1 MRLSKLE
8 AAARLGISP
17 STVDRM
23 IRRGE
28 LKAENE
34 HHGTRYKVWVFL
46 DDKAADE
53 SLDEAMRAADQ
64 PSDSPGDSPEPP
76 PDSPGDSSKPRIDES
91 ALGEMEGLRERVKYA
106 EERARNLEELTDYH
120 KQLLA
125 DSEWR
130 FQEILQQLKRS
141 QDNVALL
148 TRALPAPAE
157 EPIPV
162 KPALEQ
168 PRRHRRWW
176 PFGKN

>member
-23 IRRGE
+23 IQLGE
-28 LKAENE
+28 IEAEKE

-46 DDKAADE
+46 DDEAADE
-53 SLDEAMRAADQ
+53 SLDEAMKDTTQ
-64 PSDSPGDSPEPP
+64 S
-76 PDSPGDSSKPRIDES
+76 PDSPGDSSEPRIDES

-130 FQEILQQLKRS
+130 FQEILQQLKHS

-157 EPIPV
+157 EPIFAELAP
-162 KPALEQ
+162 EQ